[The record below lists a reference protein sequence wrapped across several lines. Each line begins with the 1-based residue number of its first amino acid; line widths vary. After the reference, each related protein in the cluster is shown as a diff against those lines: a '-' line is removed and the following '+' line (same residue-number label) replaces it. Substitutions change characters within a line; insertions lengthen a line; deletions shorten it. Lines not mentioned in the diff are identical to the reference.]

1 MSDLA
6 DPKWASINAPNATFT
21 AHKQIGKNMSVNL
34 QAQTKT
40 PAGIATLLS
49 VVSAVAVVA
58 VSDALGASPAMKLVG
73 AALGAAIPP
82 AIGVAST
89 HWRLRLTAGLAVI
102 GVALVF
108 TYGGFTIF
116 DYATKQQ
123 SATFPQ
129 LPGLPKTSPQSD
141 TSSQPSTSPSPSR
154 PPSRSTQTCDGD
166 LCITVDPQTLD
177 CTQGSCDGPVTIQN
191 SGSGT
196 LRINSIGV
204 DGADAN
210 DFQPNGDCQD
220 HDMPAD
226 SRCAFTVSFSPA
238 GSNATENARLVI
250 NQNLRGPAS
259 FVTLVGTSP
268 GGDPEPDLT
277 LSAPQR
283 CSIVPRGSLSGADA
297 LTIEI
302 AIINNGPG
310 SISQL
315 VPYTLSNDG
324 GLSGSGNTALSTDG
338 AVTPMQVDLQASD
351 YDQDQQFTLT
361 VDPNN
366 VIPESNENN
375 NTLSVTVSLPSQPTS
390 PTDVPCS

>member
-1 MSDLA
+1 M
-6 DPKWASINAPNATFT
+6 T
-21 AHKQIGKNMSVNL
+21 VNL
-34 QAQTKT
+34 QTQTKT
-40 PAGIATLLS
+40 QAGIATLLS

-89 HWRLRLTAGLAVI
+89 HWPLRLTAGLAVI

-116 DYATKQQ
+116 DYATKPQT
-123 SATFPQ
+123 ATFPQ
-129 LPGLPKTSPQSD
+129 LPGLPKPSPQSD
-141 TSSQPSTSPSPSR
+141 TSSQSLTNSSSTSSP
-154 PPSRSTQTCDGD
+154 PRSTRTCDGD

-177 CTQGSCDGPVTIQN
+177 CTQGSCDGPVTIQS
-191 SGSGT
+191 SGSAT

-204 DGADAN
+204 DGANAN

-220 HDMPAD
+220 QDMPAG
-226 SRCAFTVSFSPA
+226 SACSFTVSFSPTV
-238 GSNATENARLVI
+238 SNAAENARLVI
-250 NQNLRGPAS
+250 NQNLSGPAS
-259 FVTLVGTSP
+259 FVTLVGNNSNSIGT
-268 GGDPEPDLT
+268 GGPDLA

-283 CSIVPRGSLSGADA
+283 CSIVPGGSLSGADA

-315 VPYTLSNDG
+315 VPYALSSDG
-324 GLSGSGNTALSTDG
+324 GLSGTGNAAVSTDG
-338 AVTPMQVDLQASD
+338 GVTPMQVDLQAGD
-351 YDQDQQFTLT
+351 YNQDQQFTIT
-361 VDPNN
+361 VDPKN
-366 VIPESNENN
+366 VIPETNENN

>member
-1 MSDLA
+1 
-6 DPKWASINAPNATFT
+6 
-21 AHKQIGKNMSVNL
+21 MSVTG
-34 QAQTKT
+34 QTQTKT
-40 PAGIATLLS
+40 QTRIATLLS

-58 VSDALGASPAMKLVG
+58 VSNALGASPATKLVG

-89 HWRLRLTAGLAVI
+89 HWRLRLTAGIAVI

-123 SATFPQ
+123 TATFPQ

-141 TSSQPSTSPSPSR
+141 TSPPSSTSTGSS
-154 PPSRSTQTCDGD
+154 PPSSRSRQTCDGD

-177 CTQGSCDGPVTIQN
+177 CTQDGCDGPVTIQS
-191 SGSGT
+191 SGSAM
-196 LRINSIGV
+196 LRINTIGV

-220 HDMPAD
+220 QDMPAD
-226 SRCAFTVSFSPA
+226 SVCSFTVMFSPT
-238 GSNATENARLVI
+238 GSSATENARLVI
-250 NQNLRGPAS
+250 NQNLSGPAS
-259 FVTLVGTSP
+259 FVTLVGSSP
-268 GGDPEPDLT
+268 NGGRGPDLA

-283 CSIVPRGSLSGADA
+283 CSIVPGGSLSGADA

-315 VPYTLSNDG
+315 VPYALSSDG
-324 GLSGSGNTALSTDG
+324 GLTGRGNAAVSTDG

-351 YDQDQQFTLT
+351 YNQDRQFTIT
-361 VDPNN
+361 VDPNR
-366 VIPESNENN
+366 VIAETNENN
-375 NTLSVTVSLPSQPTS
+375 NALNVTVSLPSQPTS
-390 PTDVPCS
+390 PTDVPCG